1 MIWLLICSEQQQAV
15 RRRKTAIFSRNRPF
29 FFFQKLIDALGIVLM
44 SAVVAIIIRK

>member
-1 MIWLLICSEQQQAV
+1 VNNNKQLEEGKL
-15 RRRKTAIFSRNRPF
+15 RFFSRNRPF